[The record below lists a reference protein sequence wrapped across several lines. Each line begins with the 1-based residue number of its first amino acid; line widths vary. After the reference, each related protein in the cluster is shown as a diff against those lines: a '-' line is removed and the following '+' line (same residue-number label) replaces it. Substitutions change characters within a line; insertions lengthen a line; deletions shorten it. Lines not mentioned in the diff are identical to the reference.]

1 MAIPQS
7 FWRIPAARSV
17 LEKADWAAFQTGEQG
32 RKNTIICVNE
42 DEALVIRWAI
52 AEFIDEHAKE
62 EEK

>member
-17 LEKADWAAFQTGEQG
+17 LEKAGRAVYQTTEQG
-32 RKNTIICVNE
+32 RKNTIICVDE

-52 AEFIDEHAKE
+52 AEYIDKHVE
-62 EEK
+62 EAET